1 MTEHESSDDEN
12 SFLNEITA
20 HLPANCS
27 DEQRDAYLQHL
38 LAQWRHQREHS
49 REEAVLMDKYLLTIR
64 EHFKP
69 RTPAL
74 YDFKQWPI
82 NAELMA
88 MLEKDS
94 LDSVTIEQVGIFQSR
109 ESDRF
114 SYLDSIIWSV
124 HISFSFSFVLSVID
138 RRVLLFRTMVSG
150 KGAEIASSKFDE

>member
-1 MTEHESSDDEN
+1 MTEHESSDDEK
-12 SFLNEITA
+12 SFLNEITS

-27 DEQRDAYLQHL
+27 DEQRDAYLQHI
-38 LAQWRHQREHS
+38 LAQWRHQRDHS
-49 REEAVLMDKYLLTIR
+49 REEDALMDKYLLTIR

-82 NAELMA
+82 NPELMA

-94 LDSVTIEQVGIFQSR
+94 FDSVTIEQVGIFHWR

-114 SYLDSIIWSV
+114 MFLDSIIWIV
-124 HISFSFSFVLSVID
+124 HISFSSSFVLSVID
-138 RRVLLFRTMVSG
+138 RGILLF
-150 KGAEIASSKFDE
+150 